1 MIACNLRSA
10 RSKRIIKGPNKIRGI
25 PGLPEIKNGD
35 LVEFRRTIGH
45 QTLNEIGVI
54 SFEVEAPRKSFINH
68 YFINATCSSRC
79 HVFLIWYFSPG
90 DWLDVILT
98 RSEEHSRQRW
108 RSATV
113 KQLENTVIEPFDP
126 ASGDVDSDDDS
137 GPRRRRICCRLSSVE
152 LKMFLKRAITVWAH
166 EGDALSFNSRSFAHS
181 LLLLDFIDG

>member
-54 SFEVEAPRKSFINH
+54 SFEVEAPSKSFIYH

-79 HVFLIWYFSPG
+79 YVFFDLVYFSG
-90 DWLDVILT
+90 
-98 RSEEHSRQRW
+98 
-108 RSATV
+108 
-113 KQLENTVIEPFDP
+113 
-126 ASGDVDSDDDS
+126 
-137 GPRRRRICCRLSSVE
+137 
-152 LKMFLKRAITVWAH
+152 
-166 EGDALSFNSRSFAHS
+166 
-181 LLLLDFIDG
+181 